1 MKAGPMFFSQWL
13 DRSKKMDKT
22 DLRSP
27 VFIYAASWRT
37 GSTLLQRIVNASK
50 DIFVWGEPAFLPEV
64 RNLYE
69 RAESYLNKVTWSRKT
84 AFHSDAGK
92 WAAVISPPP
101 ERLKT
106 ATRAFFEELYQEE
119 TENFGMKRWGF
130 KEVRS
135 NAVANMCLLKNLY
148 PDCKFLFLVRDP
160 YDTYRSM
167 KGKKFHANFREPM
180 EPVIVW
186 RDNVTEFLEDTAIGK
201 NALLI
206 RYEDLTSITK
216 DNNAL
221 LHKIT
226 DHIRTKLTDKMYR
239 QMEIRIDSSGI
250 RSDLTCDEVRTISNI
265 AGKAAKRL
273 GYTIR

>member
-1 MKAGPMFFSQWL
+1 MFFSQWL
-13 DRSKKMDKT
+13 DRSKKMDKDKT
-22 DLRSP
+22 DLKSP

-37 GSTLLQRIVNASK
+37 GSTLLQRIINASK

-69 RAESYLNKVTWSRKT
+69 RAESYLNKVTWSRRT
-84 AFHSDAGK
+84 ALHSNAGK

-101 ERLKT
+101 ERLKR
-106 ATRAFFEELYQEE
+106 ATKAFFKGLYQEE

-135 NAVANMCLLKNLY
+135 NAVANMCLIKGLY

-160 YDTYRSM
+160 YDTYRSI
-167 KGKKFHANFREPM
+167 KGKEFHANFKEPM
-180 EPVIVW
+180 EPIKVW
-186 RDNVTEFLEDTAIGK
+186 SNNVTEFLDDTTIGK

-206 RYEDLTSITK
+206 RYEDLASITK
-216 DNNAL
+216 NNNAL
-221 LHKIT
+221 LNEIT
-226 DHIRTKLTDKMYR
+226 GHIRTKLTNKMYR
-239 QMEIRIDSSGI
+239 QMEIRIDSSGTG
-250 RSDLTCDEVRTISNI
+250 SDLTYDELRTISQI

-273 GYTIR
+273 GYAIR